1 MICRRVTYFTDSA
14 MIEYYQKTCCWNSK
28 STKNKNYVR
37 NYARC
42 TTLKNH
48 FLQFMLGH
56 TTAMRI
62 SKYTTRKWFL
72 SLTTFCKL
80 LHPCYCFIYWG
91 IPNNILLFL
100 AEQISLSLMSFYYVQ
115 DVYQKKL
122 SGPRLDKRQ
131 TWSQE
136 SP

>member
-56 TTAMRI
+56 MTAMRI

-72 SLTTFCKL
+72 SLTMFCKL

-100 AEQISLSLMSFYYVQ
+100 AEQISLSLMPFYYVQ
-115 DVYQKKL
+115 DVYQEKL